1 MSKSIYGLDDP
12 LRMENPFQNGRI
24 VTKKREGYLVK
35 KHPDAIEHFNIKVI
49 RSSNDQW
56 KYHKTIDS

>member
-1 MSKSIYGLDDP
+1 
-12 LRMENPFQNGRI
+12 MEDPFQNGRI

-35 KHPDAIEHFNIKVI
+35 KHPNAIEHFNIRII

-56 KYHKTIDS
+56 NHHKTTNS

>member
-1 MSKSIYGLDDP
+1 
-12 LRMENPFQNGRI
+12 MEDFFQNGKI

-35 KHPDAIEHFNIKVI
+35 KHHDVIEHFNIGII

-56 KYHKTIDS
+56 NYHKTIDS